1 MTVLFIDLRSG
12 SVFKKKCAAT
22 SLVVCGI
29 IAIYVIPIIQWIVIL
44 CNLSIIGV
52 WSICIAFTSLALMI
66 HASILI
72 TPVVIAFYL
81 GMPEDGYED
90 RKVVE
95 YAKLVR
101 VEGDGLVRLG
111 THLELREDMYG
122 LTVLCFLN
130 DEALDEGLEFEE

>member
-1 MTVLFIDLRSG
+1 
-12 SVFKKKCAAT
+12 
-22 SLVVCGI
+22 
-29 IAIYVIPIIQWIVIL
+29 
-44 CNLSIIGV
+44 
-52 WSICIAFTSLALMI
+52 MI

-81 GMPEDGYED
+81 GMPEDGYSD

-95 YAKLVR
+95 YKNLVR
-101 VEGDGLVRLG
+101 VEGDGVLRLG

-122 LTVLCFLN
+122 LTVLCFLT